1 VAPVPTTIE
10 AADGNTGVRNVVAG
24 RPYGGSLAVV
34 VRDAGGRPYPGVT
47 VTYAVVPG
55 TGGAG
60 ATFTNKLNP
69 GQQDGTYT
77 DVTDPDGVAAP
88 GPLNAN
94 QTGGRY
100 EVSATVAN
108 FASVATAFTMNNVDG

>member
-1 VAPVPTTIE
+1 IE
-10 AADGNTGVRNVVAG
+10 PADGNTGVRNVVAG

-55 TGGAG
+55 AGGAG
-60 ATFTNKLNP
+60 ATFANKLNP
-69 GQQDGTYT
+69 GQQ